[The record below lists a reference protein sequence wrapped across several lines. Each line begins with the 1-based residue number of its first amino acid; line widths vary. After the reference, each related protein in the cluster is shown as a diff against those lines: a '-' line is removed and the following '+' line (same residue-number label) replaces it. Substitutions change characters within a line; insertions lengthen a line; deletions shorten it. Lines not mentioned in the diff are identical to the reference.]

1 MRILSDQVEI
11 FSFLE
16 ANGLADF
23 DPTKNYTH
31 TFTVE
36 NQQGL
41 LLFCAHG
48 KNSGAHLFLIPHS
61 ASPMEIEPKLLP
73 AILNLEGDEAF
84 LEMRD
89 LALDAIAA
97 LIEQKKAKSFFL
109 DAH

>member
-23 DPTKNYTH
+23 DPRKNYTH
-31 TFTVE
+31 TFTTE
-36 NQQGL
+36 KQQCL
-41 LLFCAHG
+41 LLFCAAG
-48 KNSGAHLFLIPHS
+48 KNCGTRLFLLPLS
-61 ASPMEIEPKLLP
+61 AASIEIELQLLP
-73 AILNLEGDEAF
+73 AILSLDGDEAF

-89 LALDAIAA
+89 LALDAVAS